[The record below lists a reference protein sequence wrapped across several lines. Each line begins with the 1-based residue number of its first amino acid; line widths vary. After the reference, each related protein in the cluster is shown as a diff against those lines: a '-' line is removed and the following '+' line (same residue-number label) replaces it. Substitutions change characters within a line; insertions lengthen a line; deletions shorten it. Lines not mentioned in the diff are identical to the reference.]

1 MANIKAIHRLS
12 LYDPANGDIVL
23 LNRLATD
30 GGYEKEPIATE
41 VSDGTIFGGYTHT
54 LTAIFFDM
62 PDGARAQLESW
73 EEAGTELNCVGLSGT
88 GALLWYHPTEM
99 TGFMDSLQ
107 TNARDGVSPF
117 QFELTTA
124 VPYADIYTGTNILRA
139 AMKRNNATNRTQY
152 DQTELY
158 IPKRRLLNAT
168 ERYALEDFG
177 IKSTASSGV
186 SQLQFAFP
194 MPNVAF
200 FASTEADSQEQFSLM
215 NKNYSG
221 DQVGGPN
228 NTQFNSVL
236 ETNTFSTTFYLRWQ
250 VPADV
255 ESSKSY
261 MRIDKAEYTNE

>member
-12 LYDPANGDIVL
+12 LYDPATGDVVL
-23 LNRLATD
+23 LNRLSTD

-62 PDGARAQLESW
+62 PDGARAQLEAW

-139 AMKRNNATNRTQY
+139 AMKRNDDGRTQY
-152 DQTELY
+152 DQTAPYL
-158 IPKRRLLNAT
+158 PKRADVAGSGARFRLLQFG
-168 ERYALEDFG
+168 LETLGSPGQVD
-177 IKSTASSGV
+177 
-186 SQLQFAFP
+186 LRFAFP
-194 MPNVAF
+194 MPGVSLF
-200 FASTEADSQEQFSLM
+200 VSVGEADVGRFTFNQLAFGGGALDGSEANF
-215 NKNYSG
+215 G
-221 DQVGGPN
+221 QVIETTTVGMVYN
-228 NTQFNSVL
+228 L
-236 ETNTFSTTFYLRWQ
+236 ELSM
-250 VPADV
+250 PADAETV
-255 ESSKSY
+255 DIY
-261 MRIDKAEYTNE
+261 IRTDKAEYTNA